1 MDLDNLNF
9 NELENIV
16 IDLFDKDKL
25 DDKEIKLLLSS
36 LSLLADKYNSS
47 NACYSLGKLYF
58 KGELVNKNFTL
69 AKQYFIRSVKKDIFD
84 GAIELSKICLT
95 DEYKDYELAFK
106 ILNKAILQDENRYL
120 KHEATLL
127 LSDMYFNGYFV
138 SKDIVFAINLLKS
151 IEDYEN
157 FISINDDLCVVS
169 NLFLRLARCYD
180 VTKNDDL
187 YWKYLALSKA
197 SLISQGNNKFE
208 DYNSLLKE
216 VYERIE
222 QYKLV
227 NKENYFSYSIN
238 NPKTNDIN
246 EIIKSLNDNHR
257 LGILDSVIKSDI
269 NNDVILRFM
278 FCDKYI
284 ALPEIGYADRTY
296 FAYVVVSDATFQ
308 IIEPLNENGDIKL
321 EYSNDELLIK
331 NVIGDT
337 YVKILLSKYSSMRFA
352 VLLGFDQKNKET
364 SALYLDEYSYLIKNI
379 IINA

>member
-16 IDLFDKDKL
+16 IDLFNKDKL
-25 DDKEIKLLLSS
+25 SNEEIKLLLSS

-216 VYERIE
+216 VNERIE

-227 NKENYFSYSIN
+227 NKENYFNYSIN

-331 NVIGDT
+331 NIIGDT